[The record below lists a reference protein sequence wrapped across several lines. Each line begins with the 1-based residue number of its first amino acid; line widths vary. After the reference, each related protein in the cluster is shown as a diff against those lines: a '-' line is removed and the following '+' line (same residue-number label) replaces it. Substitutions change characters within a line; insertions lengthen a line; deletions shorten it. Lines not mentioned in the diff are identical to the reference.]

1 MGAHWYNMNA
11 HTPTVARA
19 TQQAANPEVMI
30 FQHPR
35 RQTLALILL
44 CLVITSCGMGESN
57 VAAGNRNGVLH
68 YGNGSEP
75 QGLDPHIVTGIPEN
89 HIVRAIFEGL
99 AVKNPYTLEPEPGVA
114 KSWTISEDGL
124 TVTFFLNEQA
134 RWSNGD
140 AMSAHDYVWSW
151 QRALNPAMGN
161 QYAYM
166 LYPVKNAE
174 AYATGKLS
182 DFGEV
187 GVTAVDDL
195 TLQVTLEAPTPYF
208 IQLMDHYS
216 TFAVHRPTIEKYGEA
231 TDRFTPWTRV
241 ENIVSNGAFK
251 LAEWKLNRR
260 IRVEKSETYWD
271 RGTVRL
277 NAIVFYPTENIS
289 TEERMFRAGQLHY
302 TQTIPLDKIP
312 VYRAMENSPYQN
324 APYLGTYYYLL
335 NTDVAPVDDLRV
347 RKALSLAVDRD
358 TLVSSVLHNAY
369 VPAYSITPPDTLGY
383 FPPKLFSY
391 DPDKARK
398 LLADAGYPNGEG
410 WPGLELIYN
419 TSESHRKIAVA
430 LQQMWKDTLNISVTL
445 RNQEWKVYLDLV
457 DQMEFQMARRGW
469 IGDYVDANNFLDL
482 FLCGGGNNSTGFCDP
497 QFDDMI
503 LRQAPKAPDREAR
516 YGIFFAAE
524 TRLMEAM
531 PFIPIYTYTS
541 SHLIHPSVKAL
552 PPNLM
557 DSMNFKYVW
566 LDPNATVSY

>member
-1 MGAHWYNMNA
+1 M
-11 HTPTVARA
+11 TISARCHRLGLLL
-19 TQQAANPEVMI
+19 
-30 FQHPR
+30 FS
-35 RQTLALILL
+35 ALLIA
-44 CLVITSCGMGESN
+44 CSPDETN
-57 VAAGNRNGVLH
+57 VQSGNREGVLH

-114 KSWTISEDGL
+114 QAWKISEDGL
-124 TVTFFLNEQA
+124 TVTFYLNPQA

-140 AMSAHDYVWSW
+140 AMRAQDYVWSW

-174 AYATGKLS
+174 AYATGKLA
-182 DFGEV
+182 DFGKV
-187 GVTAVDDL
+187 GVRAIDER
-195 TLQVTLEAPTPYF
+195 TLEVTLEAPTPYF

-216 TFAVHRPTIEKYGEA
+216 TFALHRPTIEKFGA
-231 TDRFTPWTRV
+231 STDRFTPWTRV
-241 ENIVSNGAFK
+241 ENIVSNGAFT
-251 LAEWKLNRR
+251 LTEWKLNRR
-260 IRVEKSETYWD
+260 IRVEKSATYWD
-271 RGTVRL
+271 RSNVKL
-277 NAIVFYPTENIS
+277 NGIVFYPTENIS

-302 TQTIPLDKIP
+302 TQTVPLDKVP
-312 VYRAMENSPYQN
+312 VYRPLPDSPYQN

-335 NTDVAPVDDLRV
+335 NTNVAPLNDIRV
-347 RKALSLAVDRD
+347 RQALSLSVDREK
-358 TLVSSVLHNAY
+358 LMSSVLHGVY
-369 VPAYSITPPDTLGY
+369 KPAYAITPPGTLGY
-383 FPPKLFSY
+383 FPPRLFGL
-391 DPDKARK
+391 DIEKARA
-398 LLADAGYPNGEG
+398 LLAEAGYPDGVG

-430 LQQMWKDTLNISVTL
+430 LQQMWKDALNIEVTL

-457 DQMEFQMARRGW
+457 DQMDFQMARRGW

-482 FLCGGGNNSTGFCDP
+482 FLCDGGNNNTGFCDP
-497 QFDDMI
+497 EYDEMI
-503 LRQAPKAPDREAR
+503 LRAAPRAENREAR
-516 YGIFFAAE
+516 YAIFKAAE

-541 SHLIHPSVKAL
+541 SHLIHPSVKGM

-566 LDPNATVSY
+566 LEADPAGSTQ